1 MEIYS
6 LIGHENQIDMKIMF
20 GWENL
25 YLVDIC
31 MYPHQVGVLI
41 EYPGRENFFGLPNI
55 QHDLKRRILEQNGWD
70 LVCIKYEEFTK
81 DPKKVTNKML
91 EQLREVGCV
100 HPRNKRK
107 QSKRRERK
115 TTS

>member
-6 LIGHENQIDMKIMF
+6 LIGHDNQIDMKILY

-55 QHDLKRRILEQNGWD
+55 QHELKKRILEQNNWD
-70 LVCIKYEEFTK
+70 LVCIKYEDFVK
-81 DPKKVTNKML
+81 NPKTVTNKMI
-91 EQLREVGCV
+91 EQLKEV
-100 HPRNKRK
+100 HMTHTRNTRK
-107 QSKRRERK
+107 PSKPMERK

>member
-6 LIGHENQIDMKIMF
+6 LIGHDNQIDMKIMF

-41 EYPGRENFFGLPNI
+41 EYPGRENFFGLPNV
-55 QHDLKRRILEQNGWD
+55 QHELKKRILEQNGWD
-70 LVCIKYEEFTK
+70 LVCIRYEDFLK
-81 DPKKVTNKML
+81 DPKTVTNKMI
-91 EQLREVGCV
+91 EQLKEVRSADA
-100 HPRNKRK
+100 RNTRR
-107 QSKRRERK
+107 QSRRRARR